1 MYFIKWPYIFLLLL
15 SFSLQAQDCEK
26 IFAQKDVPT
35 LEVLERCRDLKVRQA
50 RRFERPV
57 FQTQLEQD
65 LIERLIYVVSGKED
79 CFYARESFFS
89 DYGIRNR
96 DRPMQDMNEE
106 LKRFWGSLKKVCP
119 NI

>member
-1 MYFIKWPYIFLLLL
+1 MYVIKWSLFFMLMM
-15 SFSLQAQDCEK
+15 SFSLKAQDCSK
-26 IFAQKDVPT
+26 IFDVEEVPELET
-35 LEVLERCRDLKVRQA
+35 LELCRDFTVRQS

-89 DYGIRNR
+89 SYGIRNR
-96 DRPMQDMNEE
+96 ENPTKDMNEE
-106 LKRFWGSLKKVCP
+106 LERFWGVLKMACP
-119 NI
+119 KI